1 MSEPLCD
8 SNEVCLTYSLL
19 VLQIL
24 LGLFCNQKQYYD
36 RSESDYPRKTSS
48 LWAAAWDSRL
58 YLQHLQNFL
67 KNLTKRTASSS
78 KSTQIINAEVGVQKK
93 EPSYTVGGDIFW
105 YNHYGE
111 QYAAA
116 AAKSLQPCPTLC
128 DPIDSSPPDSLSL
141 GFCRQ
146 EHWSVLPFPSPM
158 HENKK

>member
-19 VLQIL
+19 ELQVL

-48 LWAAAWDSRL
+48 LWAVAWESSL

-78 KSTQIINAEVGVQKK
+78 KSTQIINAEVDVPKK
-93 EPSYTVGGDIFW
+93 ESSYTVG
-105 YNHYGE
+105 
-111 QYAAA
+111 
-116 AAKSLQPCPTLC
+116 LQPTRLLCPW
-128 DPIDSSPPDSLSL
+128 DFPNKSSGVGCHCLL
-141 GFCRQ
+141 
-146 EHWSVLPFPSPM
+146 W
-158 HENKK
+158 ENSIEVP

>member
-48 LWAAAWDSRL
+48 LWAAAWESRL

-93 EPSYTVGGDIFW
+93 EPSYTVGGDMFW

-128 DPIDSSPPDSLSL
+128 DPIDSSPL
-141 GFCRQ
+141 GSAVPGILQARTLEWLAISF
-146 EHWSVLPFPSPM
+146 S
-158 HENKK
+158 NAGK